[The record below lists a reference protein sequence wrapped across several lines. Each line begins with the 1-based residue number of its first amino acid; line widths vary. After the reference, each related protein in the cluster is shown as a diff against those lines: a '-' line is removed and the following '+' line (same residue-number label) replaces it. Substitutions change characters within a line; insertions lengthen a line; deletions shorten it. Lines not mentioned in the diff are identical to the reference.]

1 MFEPEKLLK
10 DLDLNS
16 LTPKQA
22 RLEIK
27 KLADSTRPDMSWAY
41 YIQRM
46 GAISILAELA
56 AEGLPE

>member
-10 DLDLNS
+10 DLDLYS

-22 RLEIK
+22 SEEIK
-27 KLADSTRPDMSWAY
+27 KLADSTRPDMSSAY

-56 AEGLPE
+56 VEQLPD

>member
-10 DLDLNS
+10 DLDLYS

-22 RLEIK
+22 SQEIK
-27 KLADSTRPDMSWAY
+27 KLADGTRPDMSWAY

-56 AEGLPE
+56 AEGLQE